1 MEVPASSSALA
12 ADSID
17 AQIAANKIAHDI
29 VVAKNAANK
38 RSKTSEATPIAAET
52 SLPDAISSSFYMP
65 GQRLSLADIDTLL
78 AYNDAA
84 VTSVLKLRNDND
96 APIRHPKSGQVME
109 AASDEWPHW
118 DERQRRLACLISCCP
133 ELVELPATTIARPAP
148 ATDVNVQLQD
158 VAQSFTT
165 VQGDIK
171 VLTEASAAATAQLL
185 ELKKAMA
192 APAKTTTFAD
202 VTGKQLTTIVQQA
215 AKSAAT
221 AAVTQNA
228 VQQRQRN
235 MVIKGFQTGAA
246 AHETAHSLAEEL
258 RGPAF
263 LGKMQL
269 QNRVV
274 IERAIR
280 LPGPP
285 GLVVVTMASMHDK
298 RLVLGARRLLQPGD
312 FSLDED
318 YTPAQLKARSAV
330 WNSTIVQETKQFE
343 TPGKRIN

>member
-38 RSKTSEATPIAAET
+38 RSKTSEATSEATPIAAET

-215 AKSAAT
+215 AKK
-221 AAVTQNA
+221 V
-228 VQQRQRN
+228 
-235 MVIKGFQTGAA
+235 
-246 AHETAHSLAEEL
+246 
-258 RGPAF
+258 
-263 LGKMQL
+263 
-269 QNRVV
+269 
-274 IERAIR
+274 
-280 LPGPP
+280 
-285 GLVVVTMASMHDK
+285 
-298 RLVLGARRLLQPGD
+298 
-312 FSLDED
+312 
-318 YTPAQLKARSAV
+318 
-330 WNSTIVQETKQFE
+330 
-343 TPGKRIN
+343 

>member
-38 RSKTSEATPIAAET
+38 RSKTSEATSEATPIAAET

-215 AKSAAT
+215 AKGRFSRL
-221 AAVTQNA
+221 QFGE
-228 VQQRQRN
+228 RGSR
-235 MVIKGFQTGAA
+235 IFKLGF
-246 AHETAHSLAEEL
+246 S
-258 RGPAF
+258 RF
-263 LGKMQL
+263 
-269 QNRVV
+269 
-274 IERAIR
+274 
-280 LPGPP
+280 
-285 GLVVVTMASMHDK
+285 
-298 RLVLGARRLLQPGD
+298 ARRYYGNPGATRGGNARD
-312 FSLDED
+312 GRTSRCGSSFHDGLRARLELDI
-318 YTPAQLKARSAV
+318 R
-330 WNSTIVQETKQFE
+330 
-343 TPGKRIN
+343 

>member
-38 RSKTSEATPIAAET
+38 RSKTSEATSEATPIAAET

-65 GQRLSLADIDTLL
+65 GQRLSLADIDTFL

-215 AKSAAT
+215 A
-221 AAVTQNA
+221 NL
-228 VQQRQRN
+228 
-235 MVIKGFQTGAA
+235 
-246 AHETAHSLAEEL
+246 H
-258 RGPAF
+258 
-263 LGKMQL
+263 
-269 QNRVV
+269 
-274 IERAIR
+274 
-280 LPGPP
+280 
-285 GLVVVTMASMHDK
+285 
-298 RLVLGARRLLQPGD
+298 
-312 FSLDED
+312 
-318 YTPAQLKARSAV
+318 
-330 WNSTIVQETKQFE
+330 
-343 TPGKRIN
+343 

>member
-192 APAKTTTFAD
+192 SPR
-202 VTGKQLTTIVQQA
+202 
-215 AKSAAT
+215 
-221 AAVTQNA
+221 QNY
-228 VQQRQRN
+228 Q
-235 MVIKGFQTGAA
+235 
-246 AHETAHSLAEEL
+246 
-258 RGPAF
+258 
-263 LGKMQL
+263 
-269 QNRVV
+269 
-274 IERAIR
+274 R
-280 LPGPP
+280 LPTSP
-285 GLVVVTMASMHDK
+285 AS
-298 RLVLGARRLLQPGD
+298 
-312 FSLDED
+312 S
-318 YTPAQLKARSAV
+318 
-330 WNSTIVQETKQFE
+330 
-343 TPGKRIN
+343 

>member
-38 RSKTSEATPIAAET
+38 RSKTSEATSEATPVAAET

-65 GQRLSLADIDTLL
+65 SQRLSLADIDTLL

-84 VTSVLKLRNDND
+84 VTSVLKLRNDNA

-148 ATDVNVQLQD
+148 ATDVYNVQLQD

-202 VTGKQLTTIVQQA
+202 VTNKQLTTNIVQQA
-215 AKSAAT
+215 ANIACVSRTKA
-221 AAVTQNA
+221 
-228 VQQRQRN
+228 
-235 MVIKGFQTGAA
+235 
-246 AHETAHSLAEEL
+246 
-258 RGPAF
+258 
-263 LGKMQL
+263 
-269 QNRVV
+269 
-274 IERAIR
+274 AIR
-280 LPGPP
+280 
-285 GLVVVTMASMHDK
+285 AA
-298 RLVLGARRLLQPGD
+298 LGRMDPSWQNSIPKISTGRPSSALSTF
-312 FSLDED
+312 FSL
-318 YTPAQLKARSAV
+318 TTNPLG
-330 WNSTIVQETKQFE
+330 
-343 TPGKRIN
+343 P